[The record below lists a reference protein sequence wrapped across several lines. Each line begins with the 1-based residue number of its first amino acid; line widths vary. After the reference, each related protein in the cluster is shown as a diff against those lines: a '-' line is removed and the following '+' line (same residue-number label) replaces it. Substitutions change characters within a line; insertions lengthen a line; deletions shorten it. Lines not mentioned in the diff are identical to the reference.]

1 MPTIC
6 VFFGIVVRMYYD
18 EHIPPHFH
26 AYYGKSAA
34 VIEIETLRLRD
45 GSLPKRAMA
54 LVLEWAQEH
63 RSELMKNWQLGKDHQ
78 PLEKIA
84 PLE

>member
-1 MPTIC
+1 
-6 VFFGIVVRMYYD
+6 
-18 EHIPPHFH
+18 
-26 AYYGKSAA
+26 
-34 VIEIETLRLRD
+34 
-45 GSLPKRAMA
+45 MA

-63 RSELMKNWQLGKDHQ
+63 RSELMNNWQLAKEHQ

>member
-1 MPTIC
+1 
-6 VFFGIVVRMYYD
+6 MYYD

-26 AYYGKSAA
+26 AYYGESSAI
-34 VIEIETLRLRD
+34 IEIETLRIRG

-63 RSELMKNWQLGKDHQ
+63 RSELMNNWQLAKEHQ

>member
-1 MPTIC
+1 
-6 VFFGIVVRMYYD
+6 MYYD

-26 AYYGKSAA
+26 AYYGESSA
-34 VIEIETLRLRD
+34 VIEIETLRIRD

-63 RSELMKNWQLGKDHQ
+63 RSELMNNWQLAKKHQ

>member
-6 VFFGIVVRMYYD
+6 VFFGIVIRMYYD

-26 AYYGKSAA
+26 AYYGESSA

-63 RSELMKNWQLGKDHQ
+63 RSELMNNWQLAKNHQ

>member
-26 AYYGKSAA
+26 AYYGESAA

-63 RSELMKNWQLGKDHQ
+63 RSELMKNWQLAKDHQ
-78 PLEKIA
+78 ALEKIA

>member
-6 VFFGIVVRMYYD
+6 VFFGIVIRMYYD

-26 AYYGKSAA
+26 AYYSESSA

-45 GSLPKRAMA
+45 GHLPKRAMS

-63 RSELMKNWQLGKDHQ
+63 RSELMNNWQLAKKHQ
-78 PLEKIA
+78 PLKNIA

>member
-6 VFFGIVVRMYYD
+6 VFFGIVIRMYYD

-26 AYYGKSAA
+26 AYYGESSA
-34 VIEIETLRLRD
+34 VIEIETLRIRD

-63 RSELMKNWQLGKDHQ
+63 RSELMNNWQLAKKHQ

>member
-6 VFFGIVVRMYYD
+6 VFFGIVIRMYYD

-26 AYYGKSAA
+26 AYYGESSA
-34 VIEIETLRLRD
+34 VIEIETLRIRD
-45 GSLPKRAMA
+45 GFLPKRAMA

-63 RSELMKNWQLGKDHQ
+63 RGELMNNWQLAQKHQ